1 MIILVSSPKKHLP
14 KDMQHSVSETTLSKK
29 YDTAVVCFAEDNFPP
44 FFMLKKIGKL
54 QCDSIVYTIASKL
67 DILNC
72 V

>member
-1 MIILVSSPKKHLP
+1 MEKKLENTIY
-14 KDMQHSVSETTLSKK
+14 VSEKIRHC
-29 YDTAVVCFAEDNFPP
+29 TAAVYFAEDNFAP